1 MSQIFSADL
10 PKIQIL
16 FDFLKKIC
24 EYETENFY
32 YITQYSHKKAI
43 FENHLKLFIDTIVPY
58 YKPSKRFFVQREI
71 NYKNM
76 ITIIRQLS
84 RLFNIELTS
93 EIKYNKSKYEFCYKI
108 YKFVKI

>member
-1 MSQIFSADL
+1 MSQIFSANS
-10 PKIQIL
+10 PSIHIL

-24 EYETENFY
+24 EYETDDFY
-32 YITQYSHKKAI
+32 YITKYSHKKAVL
-43 FENHLKLFIDTIVPY
+43 ENHLNLFVGDVLPY
-58 YKPSKRFFVQREI
+58 YKPSKRFFVEREI

-84 RLFNIELTS
+84 RLFNIQLVS

-108 YKFVKI
+108 HKLGEV

>member
-1 MSQIFSADL
+1 MSQIFSANL
-10 PKIQIL
+10 PSIHIL

-24 EYETENFY
+24 EYETDDFY
-32 YITQYSHKKAI
+32 YITRYSHKKAI
-43 FENHLKLFIDTIVPY
+43 FENHLNLFIRDVLPY
-58 YKPSKRFFVQREI
+58 YKPSKRFFVEREI

-84 RLFNIELTS
+84 HLFNIKLVS

-108 YKFVKI
+108 YKLVKV